1 MGTCIVC
8 VTTARD
14 SGWKTARGSVA
25 RPVLMTD
32 HGIRMYSLV
41 PVRVV
46 RQQSWLANSSWR
58 PARSSDNVLFRD
70 ASRCSLMTDCGG
82 YAHFSCCYRF
92 LSPCVCMAQS
102 LVKQTLC
109 SSFILI
115 YFAVNSYI
123 VNKARSLWRL
133 SLQESDITKK
143 ETVGLKKTG
152 DHRSLSHK
160 PEVSAPGEPLGS
172 CGREVGAVALLLLP
186 HTPPRTLQ
194 PVHETRGASLHMLR

>member
-1 MGTCIVC
+1 MLSPTRFKIFTGTCIVC
-8 VTTARD
+8 VTTAPTVVGR
-14 SGWKTARGSVA
+14 RLVA
-25 RPVLMTD
+25 RPALMMG

-46 RQQSWLANSSWR
+46 RQQSWLTNSSWR
-58 PARSSDNVLFRD
+58 LARSSDNVLFRD

-82 YAHFSCCYRF
+82 YAHFSCCYHF
-92 LSPCVCMAQS
+92 LSPYVCTAQY

-109 SSFILI
+109 LSFILI
-115 YFAVNSYI
+115 YFSVNSYI
-123 VNKARSLWRL
+123 VNKAQSLWRL

-143 ETVGLKKTG
+143 GDCRSRKTG

-172 CGREVGAVALLLLP
+172 CG
-186 HTPPRTLQ
+186 
-194 PVHETRGASLHMLR
+194 

>member
-1 MGTCIVC
+1 MC

-14 SGWKTARGSVA
+14 SGWKTAHGSMA
-25 RPVLMTD
+25 RPALTTG
-32 HGIRMYSLV
+32 HSIRMYSLV

-46 RQQSWLANSSWR
+46 RQQLWLTNSSWR
-58 PARSSDNVLFRD
+58 LARSSDNVLFRD
-70 ASRCSLMTDCGG
+70 ALRCSLMTDCGG
-82 YAHFSCCYRF
+82 YAHFSCCYCF
-92 LSPCVCMAQS
+92 LSPYVCTAQY
-102 LVKQTLC
+102 LVKQMLC

-115 YFAVNSYI
+115 YFSVNSYI
-123 VNKARSLWRL
+123 VNKAQSLWRL

-143 ETVGLKKTG
+143 G

-172 CGREVGAVALLLLP
+172 HGQEVGAVASLLLP
-186 HTPPRTLQ
+186 HTPPRTLR

>member
-25 RPVLMTD
+25 HPALTTG
-32 HGIRMYSLV
+32 HGIRMYSSV
-41 PVRVV
+41 
-46 RQQSWLANSSWR
+46 
-58 PARSSDNVLFRD
+58 PARVD
-70 ASRCSLMTDCGG
+70 ASHCSLMTDCGG
-82 YAHFSCCYRF
+82 YTHFSCCYHF
-92 LSPCVCMAQS
+92 LSPYVCTAQY

-115 YFAVNSYI
+115 YFSVNSYI
-123 VNKARSLWRL
+123 VNKAQSLWRL

-143 ETVGLKKTG
+143 GDRRSRKTR

-172 CGREVGAVALLLLP
+172 
-186 HTPPRTLQ
+186 
-194 PVHETRGASLHMLR
+194 RG

>member
-8 VTTARD
+8 VTTAHG
-14 SGWKTARGSVA
+14 SGWKMACRSVA
-25 RPVLMTD
+25 RPVLTTG

-46 RQQSWLANSSWR
+46 RQQLWLMNSSWR

-70 ASRCSLMTDCGG
+70 TSHCLLMTDCGR

-92 LSPCVCMAQS
+92 LSPYVCTAQY

-115 YFAVNSYI
+115 YFTVNSYI

-133 SLQESDITKK
+133 SLQK
-143 ETVGLKKTG
+143 
-152 DHRSLSHK
+152 
-160 PEVSAPGEPLGS
+160 SASQKRRL
-172 CGREVGAVALLLLP
+172 
-186 HTPPRTLQ
+186 
-194 PVHETRGASLHMLR
+194 